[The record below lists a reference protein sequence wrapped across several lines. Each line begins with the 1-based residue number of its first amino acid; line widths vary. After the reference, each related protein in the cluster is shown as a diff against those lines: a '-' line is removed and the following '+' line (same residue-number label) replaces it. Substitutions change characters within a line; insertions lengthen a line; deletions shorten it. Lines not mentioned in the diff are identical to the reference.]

1 MIMKNIISKIL
12 LLLAVVLPLAAGAQS
27 YQSVPYFT
35 GFEGL
40 STGDQPAGWI
50 AVEGTTTS
58 LATFP
63 CAYNW
68 SGNARNGSVYYEFEF
83 SSGSSVRTLTAA
95 TCEFA
100 DPSSLM
106 VDFYASTVASYAP
119 TLFEVGVMEDSVFV
133 PVDTVTLTNAGSFSS
148 SSYYHYRVYLVDY
161 SGDGHRIAFRAYKS
175 GTGQMTLFLDD
186 MTITT
191 APSCSYMPGTPTAT
205 VDSNSATLTW
215 SAATVSAG
223 YMLYLNND
231 SSWHYAYTNS
241 YTFTGL
247 NSNTQYSGYLYNNC
261 TGSDTSE
268 AVPFS
273 FRTDCGTTVLPLVE
287 NFDSYG
293 GSFPS
298 CWRITEMSG
307 SYPYL
312 STSAGHSGYGV
323 YMYSYSDNLSFASPR
338 IEQPINTVETKVWA
352 RGSSTYYTF
361 NLAVGYVTNVDQ
373 VASSAV
379 WVDTITLNTNWAEY
393 TISFAGLTTT
403 DTGYVVYRKLS
414 GGYGT
419 MYIDDIIIREVS
431 SCAVPQGLHTTGTA
445 SGQMSLAWTDTLASM
460 WEVVYGP
467 TGMDPDTVTTNT
479 VISYA
484 DSVTVSGLDNN
495 TTYDFYVR
503 ALCGSENSYWQGP
516 VTARPNLYVMNANQT
531 DTVYMCGGT
540 ISDDGGLSG
549 NYSYSQTSTLIVYP
563 TDNTQTITIS
573 GSYSTYSSTSAT
585 YGELKIYEGVGTS
598 GRLLGSFYGND
609 TLRVSSL
616 EGPVTIRF
624 ASSGY
629 SDYYSASG
637 YMLNVSC
644 SPLASCNAPYDV
656 VVSDIA
662 GSSATVSWDYGTSST
677 PQSFTVNVYDTVAG
691 TFTSYTVDD
700 TVRSLL
706 VGGLSQTTTYY
717 VSVMANCGINDMS
730 DAVGAYFT
738 TMCYVGGEIQ
748 IGEGTASIGSYPIN
762 SYYNY
767 TICQTLFDNSETAP
781 LLDTIYGIK
790 LYQISGPN
798 TTRNV
803 TIYLDTTSV
812 TAINS
817 TSNYI
822 LMDSSKIV
830 FNGSIT
836 FHDGWNEFTFI
847 TPWVRPSTTN
857 NIVVTFDDNTGSW
870 SSTTNWQA
878 TDGMNGKTLYSYG
891 DGTNYDPT
899 TTPSS
904 LSSTATRPNIIFVAP
919 CGDAN
924 CVPPNVSVGAVTAN
938 SVTINWVPGLN
949 ETSWTVEY
957 RLASDTAWTVALV
970 STTAQTYTVTGL
982 YANSLYYFRVGS
994 LCITNTAYSQT
1005 SARTACAV
1013 MSRSSLPLT
1022 EDFES
1027 FNTSAVPNC
1036 WGTPMTG
1043 TSGSGIFPSC
1053 YNYSYNAH
1061 SGNVYFEM
1069 ESSSLQDE
1077 IFTLPAI
1084 DTIDGLEVSFYA
1096 AGYSYNAPDA
1106 LEVGVWEGDSV
1117 FVTLD
1122 TVDLDFSGYYTYY
1135 PYNVRIHYNG
1145 TGTQIAFRATGSN
1158 YTVFLDD
1165 FSIYVPNPCD
1175 SVTNIVFDSVG
1186 MSRVAFHWTD
1196 TAARGSY
1203 TVKIGTSNNPAAALN
1218 TATTTNTHYTF
1229 TGLTGLTTYYVWV
1242 YANCANGMSDPIS
1255 ASITTLGADPHYLP
1269 YYNDFEDT
1277 SNVFSVY
1284 QRSGSNM
1291 WYTGTAVNHGGTHAM
1306 YVSNDAGVSNAY
1318 TNSNQ
1323 SISFAMTYLQIP
1335 YDSSYA
1341 ISYDWRCQ
1349 GEGTYDLMRLALVP
1363 ENYDFSTSF
1372 TSINRYSN
1380 TLPTGWIALDGGK
1393 RNLRNTWQHDE
1404 NSVQVA
1410 AGNYYLT
1417 LVWINDGAMGANPPA
1432 AIDNLQ
1438 FTLLT
1443 CPAPENLVATSVS
1456 SSTIAVSWDAGAA
1469 SSWVVEYGVSG
1480 FTPGMGTLASAS
1492 TNSITLSGLASV
1504 TSYDIYVRPICSAT
1518 DTGFVAHTT
1527 CLTGCDSVIND
1538 FPWVEDFEN
1547 GIACWNQ
1554 YHSRGTVDW
1563 TTGRGGNA
1571 YGGLSG
1577 AATGQY
1583 NARFTCNS
1591 YDGYTTYLITPILNI
1606 PTEDEVMMTF
1616 YHAQPAWGS
1625 DQDTL
1630 AVLYRTHPDSAWH
1643 YVASWNNSITTWQVD
1658 TVMLPNA
1665 SASYQVAFMAH
1676 SGFGQGVLLDSIVV
1690 YGTESCTRPTFA
1702 NVSVGPTSIAAT
1714 WVGPASSY
1722 EVSVKPASSNV
1733 WPAPT
1738 LVNAH
1743 SYTFTNLEPNTPYN
1757 YRVRSLC
1764 SDTSVSFWTTRN
1776 CITDTLTCYV
1786 PEQLTIAE
1794 TDFQSVTL
1802 SWQADVTAH
1811 AVAYVVNVFNTVFS
1825 SSDTVYSSHVTITG
1839 LLPGV
1844 NYNVRVQAM
1853 CSATTYSD
1861 WSETIA
1867 FSTPVCQPVTN
1878 VQVAGVTSNSAVV
1891 SWSPASEET
1900 SWIISYGY
1908 QGFDQGTGAEI
1919 TVATTSYTIT
1929 GLEPDRDYDVYVR
1942 AACTDDIYSDWTG
1955 TGFTTLTHTGIT
1967 PVDGSF
1973 TCSIYPNPTS
1983 GATTISVDGVQG
1995 KLLVS
2000 VLDMSGRV
2008 VYTDE
2013 LWCNGGN
2020 DCHKQL
2026 SVENLT
2032 QGAYYVHIVANDVN
2046 MVRKLIVR

>member
-1 MIMKNIISKIL
+1 M
-12 LLLAVVLPLAAGAQS
+12 
-27 YQSVPYFT
+27 
-35 GFEGL
+35 
-40 STGDQPAGWI
+40 
-50 AVEGTTTS
+50 
-58 LATFP
+58 
-63 CAYNW
+63 
-68 SGNARNGSVYYEFEF
+68 
-83 SSGSSVRTLTAA
+83 
-95 TCEFA
+95 
-100 DPSSLM
+100 
-106 VDFYASTVASYAP
+106 
-119 TLFEVGVMEDSVFV
+119 
-133 PVDTVTLTNAGSFSS
+133 
-148 SSYYHYRVYLVDY
+148 
-161 SGDGHRIAFRAYKS
+161 
-175 GTGQMTLFLDD
+175 
-186 MTITT
+186 
-191 APSCSYMPGTPTAT
+191 
-205 VDSNSATLTW
+205 
-215 SAATVSAG
+215 
-223 YMLYLNND
+223 
-231 SSWHYAYTNS
+231 
-241 YTFTGL
+241 
-247 NSNTQYSGYLYNNC
+247 
-261 TGSDTSE
+261 
-268 AVPFS
+268 
-273 FRTDCGTTVLPLVE
+273 
-287 NFDSYG
+287 
-293 GSFPS
+293 
-298 CWRITEMSG
+298 
-307 SYPYL
+307 
-312 STSAGHSGYGV
+312 
-323 YMYSYSDNLSFASPR
+323 
-338 IEQPINTVETKVWA
+338 
-352 RGSSTYYTF
+352 
-361 NLAVGYVTNVDQ
+361 
-373 VASSAV
+373 
-379 WVDTITLNTNWAEY
+379 
-393 TISFAGLTTT
+393 
-403 DTGYVVYRKLS
+403 
-414 GGYGT
+414 
-419 MYIDDIIIREVS
+419 
-431 SCAVPQGLHTTGTA
+431 
-445 SGQMSLAWTDTLASM
+445 
-460 WEVVYGP
+460 
-467 TGMDPDTVTTNT
+467 
-479 VISYA
+479 
-484 DSVTVSGLDNN
+484 
-495 TTYDFYVR
+495 
-503 ALCGSENSYWQGP
+503 
-516 VTARPNLYVMNANQT
+516 
-531 DTVYMCGGT
+531 
-540 ISDDGGLSG
+540 
-549 NYSYSQTSTLIVYP
+549 
-563 TDNTQTITIS
+563 
-573 GSYSTYSSTSAT
+573 
-585 YGELKIYEGVGTS
+585 
-598 GRLLGSFYGND
+598 
-609 TLRVSSL
+609 
-616 EGPVTIRF
+616 
-624 ASSGY
+624 
-629 SDYYSASG
+629 
-637 YMLNVSC
+637 
-644 SPLASCNAPYDV
+644 
-656 VVSDIA
+656 
-662 GSSATVSWDYGTSST
+662 
-677 PQSFTVNVYDTVAG
+677 
-691 TFTSYTVDD
+691 
-700 TVRSLL
+700 
-706 VGGLSQTTTYY
+706 
-717 VSVMANCGINDMS
+717 
-730 DAVGAYFT
+730 
-738 TMCYVGGEIQ
+738 
-748 IGEGTASIGSYPIN
+748 
-762 SYYNY
+762 
-767 TICQTLFDNSETAP
+767 
-781 LLDTIYGIK
+781 
-790 LYQISGPN
+790 
-798 TTRNV
+798 
-803 TIYLDTTSV
+803 
-812 TAINS
+812 
-817 TSNYI
+817 
-822 LMDSSKIV
+822 
-830 FNGSIT
+830 
-836 FHDGWNEFTFI
+836 
-847 TPWVRPSTTN
+847 
-857 NIVVTFDDNTGSW
+857 
-870 SSTTNWQA
+870 
-878 TDGMNGKTLYSYG
+878 
-891 DGTNYDPT
+891 
-899 TTPSS
+899 
-904 LSSTATRPNIIFVAP
+904 
-919 CGDAN
+919 
-924 CVPPNVSVGAVTAN
+924 
-938 SVTINWVPGLN
+938 
-949 ETSWTVEY
+949 
-957 RLASDTAWTVALV
+957 
-970 STTAQTYTVTGL
+970 
-982 YANSLYYFRVGS
+982 
-994 LCITNTAYSQT
+994 
-1005 SARTACAV
+1005 
-1013 MSRSSLPLT
+1013 
-1022 EDFES
+1022 
-1027 FNTSAVPNC
+1027 
-1036 WGTPMTG
+1036 
-1043 TSGSGIFPSC
+1043 
-1053 YNYSYNAH
+1053 
-1061 SGNVYFEM
+1061 
-1069 ESSSLQDE
+1069 
-1077 IFTLPAI
+1077 
-1084 DTIDGLEVSFYA
+1084 
-1096 AGYSYNAPDA
+1096 
-1106 LEVGVWEGDSV
+1106 
-1117 FVTLD
+1117 
-1122 TVDLDFSGYYTYY
+1122 
-1135 PYNVRIHYNG
+1135 
-1145 TGTQIAFRATGSN
+1145 
-1158 YTVFLDD
+1158 FLDD

-1492 TNSITLSGLASV
+1492 TNSITLSGLAPV

>member
-1 MIMKNIISKIL
+1 M
-12 LLLAVVLPLAAGAQS
+12 LLAVVLPLAAGAQS

-40 STGDQPAGWI
+40 STGDQPTGWM
-50 AVEGTTTS
+50 AVESTTTS

-119 TLFEVGVMEDSVFV
+119 TLFEVGVMEDTVFV

-191 APSCSYMPGTPTAT
+191 APTCAYMPGTPSAT

-215 SAATVSAG
+215 ADATVSAG

-231 SSWHYAYTNS
+231 SSWHYSYTNS
-241 YTFTGL
+241 YTFSGL
-247 NSNTQYSGYLYNNC
+247 NPNTQYSGYLYNNC

-293 GSFPS
+293 SSFPT
-298 CWRITEMSG
+298 CWRITESSG

-312 STSAGHSGYGV
+312 STTAGHSGYGV

-338 IEQPINTVETKVWA
+338 IMQPINTIETKVWA

-361 NLAVGYVTNVDQ
+361 NLAVGFVTNLDS
-373 VASSAV
+373 VATSAV
-379 WVDTITLNTNWAEY
+379 WVDTITLSTTWVEY
-393 TISFAGLTTT
+393 TVSFAHLSNTES
-403 DTGYVVYRKLS
+403 GYVVYRKLS

-419 MYIDDIIIREVS
+419 MYIDDITIREVS
-431 SCAVPQGLHTTGTA
+431 SCAMPQALHTTGTA
-445 SGQMSLAWTDTLASM
+445 AGQMSLAWQDSTASS
-460 WEVVYGP
+460 WQVVYGA
-467 TGMDPDTVTTNT
+467 TGMDPDTVVTNT
-479 VISYA
+479 LTVTT
-484 DSVTVSGLDNN
+484 DTVTVTGLDDNI
-495 TTYDFYVR
+495 TYDFYVR
-503 ALCGSENSYWQGP
+503 ALCGAENSYWLGP
-516 VTARPNLYVMNANQT
+516 VTARPNLYVMNANHT

-540 ISDDGGLSG
+540 ISDDGGLNN
-549 NYSYSQTSTLIVYP
+549 NYGYSQTSTLIVYP
-563 TDNTQTITIS
+563 TDNTQTISLT
-573 GSYSTYSSTSAT
+573 GSYNTYSSSYPD
-585 YGELKIYEGVGTS
+585 YGQLVIYEGVGTS
-598 GRLLGSFYGND
+598 GRVLGTFVGSGNVN
-609 TLRVSSL
+609 VSSL
-616 EGPVTIRF
+616 EGAATIRF
-624 ASSGY
+624 TASGY
-629 SDYYSASG
+629 SDYYTASG
-637 YMLNVSC
+637 YELTVSC
-644 SPLASCNAPYDV
+644 SPLASCNSPYDV
-656 VVSDIA
+656 AVSDIA
-662 GSSATVSWDYGTSST
+662 GSSATVSWDYGTSTT
-677 PQSFTVNVYDTVAG
+677 PDSFTIVVYDTAAG
-691 TFTSYTVDD
+691 TYTSYTVND

-706 VGGLSQTTTYY
+706 IGGLNQTTTYY
-717 VSVMANCGINDMS
+717 VSVRANCSAS
-730 DAVGAYFT
+730 DESDSVGTYFT
-738 TMCYVGGEIQ
+738 TRCYVGGEIQ
-748 IGEGTASIGSYPIN
+748 IGDGNASLGYYPIN

-767 TICQTLFDNSETAP
+767 TLCQVLFDNTETAP
-781 LLDTIYGIK
+781 LADTIYGIK

-798 TTRNV
+798 ATRNV

-812 TAINS
+812 SAINS
-817 TSNYI
+817 TSSYI
-822 LMDSSKIV
+822 VMDTSKIV
-830 FNGSIT
+830 YSGTPT
-836 FHDGWNEFTFI
+836 FHNGWNEFTFI

-857 NIVVTFDDNTGSW
+857 NLVVTFDDNTGSY
-870 SSTTNWQA
+870 SSTTNWQG
-878 TDGMNGKTLYSYG
+878 TDGFGGKTLYAYG
-891 DGTNYDPT
+891 DGTNYNPA

-904 LSSTATRPNIIFVAP
+904 LNSTSTRPNIIFVAP

-924 CVPPNVSVGAVTAN
+924 CVPPNVAVGDVTSN
-938 SVTINWVPGLN
+938 SVTINWMPGMN

-957 RLASDTAWTVALV
+957 RLASDTSWTVALV

-982 YANSLYYFRVGS
+982 FANTLYYFRVGS
-994 LCITNTAYSQT
+994 LCSATTAYSQT

-1013 MSRSSLPLT
+1013 MNRSSLPLT
-1022 EDFES
+1022 EDFEGYS
-1027 FNTSAVPNC
+1027 TGAVPNC
-1036 WGTPMTG
+1036 WGAPMTG

-1069 ESSSLQDE
+1069 ESNASQDE

-1096 AGYSYNAPDA
+1096 AGYSYNAPNA
-1106 LEVGVWEGDSV
+1106 LELGVWEGDSV
-1117 FVTLD
+1117 FVILD
-1122 TVDLDFSGYYTYY
+1122 TIDLDLSGYYTYH
-1135 PYNVRIHYNG
+1135 PYYVRIHYNG
-1145 TGTQIAFRATGSN
+1145 TGNQIAFRATGSS

-1175 SVTNIVFDSVG
+1175 SVTNLVFDSIG
-1186 MSRVAFHWTD
+1186 MSRLSVTWTD

-1203 TVKIGTSNNPAAALN
+1203 TVKIGNSNNPAAALY
-1218 TATTTNTHYTF
+1218 TYTTTATHYTF
-1229 TGLTGLTTYYVWV
+1229 TGLTGLTTYHVWV
-1242 YANCANGMSDPIS
+1242 YANCGSLLSDPIH
-1255 ASITTLGADPHYLP
+1255 ATTTTLGSDPHFLP
-1269 YYNDFEDT
+1269 YYNDFEDST
-1277 SNVFSVY
+1277 NVFSVY
-1284 QRSGSNM
+1284 QHLGTNG

-1306 YVSNDAGVSNAY
+1306 YVTNDGGANNAY
-1318 TNSNQ
+1318 TNSTQ

-1349 GEGTYDLMRLALVP
+1349 GEGSYDLMRVALVP
-1363 ENYDFSTSF
+1363 ENYDFSNSF
-1372 TSINRYSN
+1372 TAINRYSN

-1393 RNLRNTWQHDE
+1393 RNLRNTWQSDH
-1404 NSVQVA
+1404 NAVQLT

-1417 LVWINDGAMGANPPA
+1417 LVWINDGAMGSNPPA
-1432 AIDNLQ
+1432 AIDNIQ
-1438 FTLLT
+1438 FALLT
-1443 CPAPENLVATSVS
+1443 CPAPENLIATSTS
-1456 SSTIAVSWDAGAA
+1456 ANTISASWDAGAA
-1469 SSWVVEYGVSG
+1469 SNWIVEYGVSG
-1480 FTPGMGTLASAS
+1480 FTPGMGTFIGVS
-1492 TNSITLSGLASV
+1492 TNSVTLSGLAPV
-1504 TSYDIYVRPICSAT
+1504 TAYDIYVRPICSAT
-1518 DTGFVAHTT
+1518 DTGFAAHAT
-1527 CLTGCDSVIND
+1527 CLTGCDSVINN

-1547 GIACWNQ
+1547 GITCWEQ

-1606 PTEDEVMMTF
+1606 PTDDDVMMTF

-1630 AVLYRTHPDSAWH
+1630 AILYRTSPTDDWH
-1643 YVASWNNSITTWQVD
+1643 YVASWNNSIPTWQVD

-1665 SASYQVAFMAH
+1665 TSTYQVAFMAH

-1702 NVSVGPTSIAAT
+1702 NVNIGATSIAAT
-1714 WVGPASSY
+1714 WVGPASNY
-1722 EVSVKPASSNV
+1722 EVAIKPASTNV

-1743 SYTFTNLEPNTPYN
+1743 SYTFTNLEPNTTYN

-1764 SDTSVSFWTTRN
+1764 SDTAISFWTTSN
-1776 CITDTLTCYV
+1776 CVTDTLTCYV
-1786 PEQLTIAE
+1786 PENIAIDDI
-1794 TDFQSVTL
+1794 DFQSVTL
-1802 SWQADVTAH
+1802 SWPSDVTAH
-1811 AVAYVVNVFNTVFS
+1811 AVAYVVNVFNTAFS
-1825 SSDTVYSSHVTITG
+1825 SFDTVYSTHVTISG
-1839 LLPGV
+1839 LFAGV
-1844 NYNVRVQAM
+1844 SYSVRVQAM
-1853 CSATTYSD
+1853 CSSTTYSD
-1861 WSETIA
+1861 WSESVT
-1867 FSTPVCQPVTN
+1867 FSTPSCQSVTD
-1878 VQVAGVTSNSAVV
+1878 VQVSEVTSNSAKVT
-1891 SWSPASEET
+1891 WTPTGEESE
-1900 SWIISYGY
+1900 WIVSYGY
-1908 QGFDQGTGAEI
+1908 RGFDQGTGNEV
-1919 TVATTSYTIT
+1919 TVSTTSYTIT
-1929 GLEPDRDYDVYVR
+1929 GLEYDMEYDVYIR
-1942 AACTDDIYSDWTG
+1942 AACTDEIYSDWVG
-1955 TGFTTLTHTGIT
+1955 SRFTTLTHIGIV

-1973 TCSIYPNPTS
+1973 TCSIYPNPTN
-1983 GATTISVDGVQG
+1983 GAATISVDGVSG

-2000 VLDMSGRV
+2000 VVDMSGRV
-2008 VYTDE
+2008 LLSDE
-2013 LWCNGGN
+2013 LWCNN
-2020 DCHKQL
+2020 SADCHKQL
-2026 SVENLT
+2026 SVEGLA
-2032 QGAYYVHIVANDVN
+2032 QGAYYVHIVANDVSL
-2046 MVRKLIVR
+2046 VRKLVVK

>member
-1 MIMKNIISKIL
+1 MKNILSKIL
-12 LLLAVVLPLAAGAQS
+12 LLLAVVLPSMAGAQS
-27 YQSVPYFT
+27 YQTVPYFT

-40 STGDQPAGWI
+40 NTGDQPTGWI
-50 AVEGTTTS
+50 AVESTTTS

-106 VDFYASTVASYAP
+106 VDFYASTIASYAP
-119 TLFEVGVMEDSVFV
+119 TLFEVGVMEDTVFV

-161 SGDGHRIAFRAYKS
+161 AGDGHRIAFRAYKS

-191 APSCSYMPGTPTAT
+191 APSCSYMPGTPSAT

-215 SAATVSAG
+215 ANATVSAG

-231 SSWHYAYTNS
+231 SSWYYTYTNS

-247 NSNTQYSGYLYNNC
+247 NANTQYSGYLYNNC

-287 NFDSYG
+287 NFDTYG

-298 CWRITEMSG
+298 CWRITEQSG

-312 STSAGHSGYGV
+312 STSAGHSSYGV

-338 IEQPINTVETKVWA
+338 LDQPINTIETKVWA

-361 NLAVGYVTNVDQ
+361 NLAVGFVSNLDSVATN
-373 VASSAV
+373 AV
-379 WVDTITLNTNWAEY
+379 WVDTITLTTTWEEY
-393 TISFAGLTTT
+393 TVSFAHLNITQG
-403 DTGYVVYRKLS
+403 GYVVYRKLS

-419 MYIDDIIIREVS
+419 MYIDDITIREVS
-431 SCAVPQGLHTTGTA
+431 SCAVPQEIHTTGTA
-445 SGQMSLAWTDTLASM
+445 SGQMSLAWTDTLGTS
-460 WEVVYGP
+460 WEVVYGA

-479 VISYA
+479 LMVVTDTTTVTGLA
-484 DSVTVSGLDNN
+484 DSI
-495 TTYDFYVR
+495 TYDFYVR
-503 ALCGSENSYWQGP
+503 SICGGSNSYWQGP

-540 ISDDGGLSG
+540 ITDDGGLAN
-549 NYSYSQTSTLIVYP
+549 NYNYSQTSTLIVYP
-563 TDNTQTITIS
+563 ADNTQTVTLT
-573 GSYSTYSSTSAT
+573 GTYNTYSAT
-585 YGELKIYEGVGTS
+585 YPDYGQLVIYEGVGTS
-598 GRLLGSFYGND
+598 GRVLGTFAGSGNVN
-609 TLRVSSL
+609 VSSL
-616 EGPVTIRF
+616 EGAATIRF
-624 ASSGY
+624 TSSGY
-629 SDYYSASG
+629 SDYYTGSG
-637 YMLNVSC
+637 YELFVSC
-644 SPLASCNAPYDV
+644 APLASCNVPYDV
-656 VVSDIA
+656 TVTDIA
-662 GSSATVSWDYGTSST
+662 GSSATVNWNYGTSST
-677 PQSFTVNVYDTVAG
+677 PQSFTIGVLDTASNSY
-691 TFTSYTVDD
+691 TSYTVAD

-717 VSVMANCGINDMS
+717 VTVRANCGGNDVS
-730 DAVGAYFT
+730 DSVGAYFT

-748 IGEGTASIGSYPIN
+748 IGDGTASIGSYPIN

-767 TICQTLFDNSETAP
+767 TICQTLFDNNETAS

-798 TTRNV
+798 ATRNV

-812 TAINS
+812 TAITS
-817 TSNYI
+817 VSNYI

-830 FNGSIT
+830 YNGSIT
-836 FHDGWNEFTFI
+836 FHNGWNDFTFI
-847 TPWVRPSTTN
+847 NPWVHPSTTN

-878 TDGMNGKTLYSYG
+878 TDGMSGKTLYTYG

-904 LSSTATRPNIIFVAP
+904 LSSTSTRPNIIFVAP
-919 CGDAN
+919 CGDAS
-924 CVPPNVSVGAVTAN
+924 CVPANVSVTATTSN
-938 SVTINWVPGLN
+938 SVTLNWMPGLN
-949 ETSWTVEY
+949 ETAWSVEY
-957 RLASDTAWTVALV
+957 RNANDTAWTMAII
-970 STTAQTYTVTGL
+970 STTAQTHTVTGL
-982 YANSLYYFRVGS
+982 FPNTLYNFRIGS
-994 LCITNTAYSQT
+994 LCSTNTVYSQV
-1005 SARTACAV
+1005 SARTDCAV
-1013 MSRSSLPLT
+1013 MSRSTLPLN

-1027 FNTSAVPNC
+1027 YATGSVPNC
-1036 WGTPMTG
+1036 WGVPMTG
-1043 TSGSGIFPSC
+1043 ASGSGTFPMC
-1053 YNYSYNAH
+1053 YNYSYNAY
-1061 SGNVYFEM
+1061 SGSVYFEM
-1069 ESSSLQDE
+1069 ESNSGQTE

-1084 DTIDGLEVSFYA
+1084 DTIDGLEIRFYA
-1096 AGYSYNAPDA
+1096 ATYSYYAPTA

-1117 FVTLD
+1117 FVALD
-1122 TVDLDFSGYYTYY
+1122 TVPLSTSGYYDYDPYY
-1135 PYNVRIHYNG
+1135 VRINYSGDGN
-1145 TGTQIAFRATGSN
+1145 QIAFRSTGSGS
-1158 YTVFLDD
+1158 YTIFLDD
-1165 FSIYVPNPCD
+1165 FSVYVPNPCD
-1175 SVTNIVFDSVG
+1175 SVTNVVADTIG
-1186 MSRVAFHWTD
+1186 MSRLSFHWTD
-1196 TAARGSY
+1196 TANRGSY
-1203 TVKIGTSNNPAAALN
+1203 TVKINTTNNPATAIA
-1218 TATTTNTHYTF
+1218 TATTTSTHYTF

-1242 YANCANGMSDPIS
+1242 YANCTVGMSYAATAS
-1255 ASITTLGADPHYLP
+1255 ATTLGSDPHFLP
-1269 YYNDFEDT
+1269 YYNDFEDST
-1277 SNVFSVY
+1277 NMFTVY
-1284 QRSGSNM
+1284 QHLGSNI
-1291 WYTGTAVNHGGTHAM
+1291 WHTGTAVNHGGTHAM
-1306 YVSNDAGVSNAY
+1306 YVTNDNGVSNAY

-1349 GEGTYDLMRLALVP
+1349 GEGSYDLMRLALVP
-1363 ENYDFSTSF
+1363 EDYDFTTSF

-1393 RNLRNTWQHDE
+1393 RNLRNTWQSDA
-1404 NSVQVA
+1404 NAVQLT

-1417 LVWINDGAMGANPPA
+1417 IVWINDGAMGSNPPA
-1432 AIDNLQ
+1432 AIDNIQ

-1443 CPAPENLVATSVS
+1443 CPAPENLVATSTS
-1456 SSTIAVSWDAGAA
+1456 AHSISANWDAGAA
-1469 SSWVVEYGVSG
+1469 TSWIVEYGVSG
-1480 FTPGMGTLASAS
+1480 FTPGLGTSVGTA
-1492 TNSITLSGLASV
+1492 TNSITLTGLAPV
-1504 TSYDIYVRPICSAT
+1504 TSYDIYVRSVCSAN

-1527 CLTGCDSVIND
+1527 CLTGCDSVINV

-1547 GIACWNQ
+1547 GIACWEQ
-1554 YHSRGTVDW
+1554 YHQRGTVDW

-1591 YDGYTTYLITPILNI
+1591 YDGYTTYLITPMLNI

-1630 AVLYRTHPDSAWH
+1630 AVLYRTSPTSEWH
-1643 YVASWNNSITTWQVD
+1643 YVASWNNSIPTWQVD

-1665 SASYQVAFMAH
+1665 TATYQVAFMAH
-1676 SGFGQGVLLDSIVV
+1676 SGFGQGVLLDSIVI

-1702 NVSVGPTSIAAT
+1702 NVNVGATSIAAT
-1714 WVGPASSY
+1714 WVGPASNY
-1722 EVSVKPASSNV
+1722 EVAIKPASTNA

-1738 LVNAH
+1738 HVNAH
-1743 SYTFTNLEPNTPYN
+1743 SYTFTGLEPNTTYN

-1764 SDTSVSFWTTRN
+1764 SDTSVSFWTTSN
-1776 CITDTLTCYV
+1776 CVTDTLTCYV
-1786 PEQLTIAE
+1786 PESITVSE
-1794 TDFQSVTL
+1794 VDFQSVTL

-1811 AVAYVVNVFNTVFS
+1811 AVAYVVNVYNSALS
-1825 SSDTVYSSHVTITG
+1825 SHDTVYSSHVTITG
-1839 LLPGV
+1839 LYPGV
-1844 NYNVRVQAM
+1844 SYNVRVQAM

-1861 WSETIA
+1861 WSEPIEFT
-1867 FSTPVCQPVTN
+1867 TPVCQPVTDIT
-1878 VQVAGVTSNSAVV
+1878 VSSITASSAVV
-1891 SWSPASEET
+1891 SWTPSGIESA
-1900 SWIISYGY
+1900 WIVSYGY
-1908 QGFDQGTGAEI
+1908 HGFDEGTGI
-1919 TVATTSYTIT
+1919 DIMVNTPTCTLTD
-1929 GLEPDRDYDVYVR
+1929 LESETAYDVSVR
-1942 AACTDDIYSDWTG
+1942 AACTDEVFST
-1955 TGFTTLTHTGIT
+1955 TNRVAFTTPVLTGIAPT
-1967 PVDGSF
+1967 DGSF
-1973 TCSIYPNPTS
+1973 ACNIYPNPTS
-1983 GATTISVDGVQG
+1983 DAASVSIQGVNG
-1995 KLLVS
+1995 RLTVS
-2000 VLDMSGRV
+2000 VVDVNGRV
-2008 VYTDE
+2008 VYSEE
-2013 LWCNGGN
+2013 LWCNGDA
-2020 DCHKQL
+2020 DCHKQV
-2026 SVENLT
+2026 SVNGLA
-2032 QGAYYVHIVANDVN
+2032 QGAYYVHIVADDVN
-2046 MVRKLIVR
+2046 IVRKLIVR